1 LDETFTVG
9 VLSPLLAG
17 NYYGGILKGVARAV
31 ASAGG
36 RVVGL
41 QTFDTGRDEA
51 VYLRPSTFR
60 YPIGWG
66 SLSGFVVILNAVD
79 QQYLTALRATDLP
92 VVMISQT
99 LVGLD
104 FPVVAPDNRS
114 GVRESVIHLIKQH
127 GHRRIAFAGHVAQ
140 DDIRARYEAYQ
151 ETLIEHGIEPD
162 PRLLFH
168 GTDAVESGGEDA
180 ARTMLAAELPS
191 TAVVCGTD
199 FNAIGVMRTLT
210 AAGYHLP
217 ADQAVV
223 GFDGVKAGKYV
234 TPSLSTAEAR
244 FEDVGKTAGE
254 VLIQHLTG
262 APTTPHHHSVRT
274 SFLVRESCGCSPS
287 GNAEEDVRTKVA
299 ELFLEETDLERT
311 LVTQYQI
318 SMDLLRSHEEDPRTL
333 EWLRRSRATSGCLG
347 LWEGDPLAGPDPT
360 LEIVGTF
367 ERTPGRRAVSV
378 SRCSA
383 TAFPPAELIEA
394 VERPADEIV
403 YVVPVKMRSN
413 DWGMLSFVGPVDT
426 QRSVSLET
434 MNQWAAV
441 LSVALDRQAVLESLR
456 EQEEGLRRAALY
468 DSLTG
473 LPNRALFLERI
484 RNALQRA
491 ESAPGYH
498 FAVLF
503 LDLDGFK
510 VVNDSLGHL
519 AGDRLLS
526 EVADRIS
533 GDLREGDTAARFGG
547 DEFAILVDGVA
558 DSSTLNSIARRLE
571 AVIAK
576 PLSSVGQDVAIT
588 ASIGIAPSTR
598 RYDSAE
604 DLLRDADI
612 AMYWAKTRDKGTHV
626 AFDASM
632 HAEAVSRLRTE
643 AQLRRAIG
651 REELELHY
659 QPIVDLATGRT
670 IAFEALLR
678 WIHPTRGLLS
688 PAHFLPV
695 AEDAGLMLPI
705 GSWVIKQVCQQ
716 LATWRQRGAIPQDV
730 WVSLNLSNRQ
740 FWSGSVNDEIA
751 KCLLDYNVP
760 PECVAVEITE
770 SVIMHNFT
778 TARTVLE
785 QLHDQGLKLYV
796 DDFGTGY
803 SSLGVVH
810 QLPIDALKIDRSFIT
825 NLATDAKTK
834 ELVRT
839 IVLMGDN
846 VGVDVIAEGIETEA
860 QYTGLRQLGCR
871 YGQGYWFS
879 GPVRGTPEML
889 RTAPDPVVHGGQRP
903 D

>member
-1 LDETFTVG
+1 LDENFAVG

-17 NYYGGILKGVARAV
+17 TYYGGILKGVARAV
-31 ASAGG
+31 AKAGG

-66 SLSGFVVILNAVD
+66 SLSGFVVILNAAD
-79 QQYLTALRATDLP
+79 HQYLKALRATGMP
-92 VVMISQT
+92 ITMISET
-99 LVGLD
+99 FPGLD
-104 FPVVAPDNRS
+104 LPVVAPDNRA
-114 GVRESVIHLIKQH
+114 GVRESVIHLLEH

-140 DDIRARYEAYQ
+140 DDIRARYEAYR
-151 ETLIEHGIEPD
+151 ETLIEHDIEPD
-162 PRLLFH
+162 PRLLFD
-168 GTDAVESGGEDA
+168 GTDAVESGGEHA
-180 ARTMLAAELPS
+180 ARRMLEAGLPS
-191 TAVVCGTD
+191 TAVLCGTD
-199 FNAIGVMRTLT
+199 FNAIGLMRTLS
-210 AAGYHLP
+210 AAGYRIP

-244 FEDVGKTAGE
+244 FDEVGETAGD
-254 VLIQHLTG
+254 VLMRHLAGEPMT
-262 APTTPHHHSVRT
+262 ADHYSVPT
-274 SFLVRESCGCSPS
+274 SFLVRESCGCPP
-287 GNAEEDVRTKVA
+287 GENADADARTKVE
-299 ELFLEETDLERT
+299 ELFQEETDLERT
-311 LVTQYQI
+311 LTTQYQI
-318 SMDLLRSHEEDPRTL
+318 SMDLLRSHDEDPRAL
-333 EWLRRSRATSGCLG
+333 EWLRRSRATRGCLG
-347 LWEGDPLAGPDPT
+347 LWEGDRLGEPDPT

-367 ERTPGRRAVSV
+367 ERAPDGPAVSV
-378 SRCSA
+378 SRCTA
-383 TAFPPAELIEA
+383 TAFPPAELIQA
-394 VERPADEIV
+394 VKRPADEIV

-413 DWGMLSFVGPVDT
+413 DWGMLSFVGPIDT

-456 EQEEGLRRAALY
+456 AQDERLRRAALY

-484 RNALQRA
+484 RDALHRA
-491 ESAPGYH
+491 KWIPGYQ

-526 EVADRIS
+526 EIADRIS
-533 GDLREGDTAARFGG
+533 ADLRAGDTAARFGG

-558 DSSTLNSIARRLE
+558 DSPTLNSIARRLQ
-571 AVIAK
+571 AVIAS
-576 PLSSVGQDVAIT
+576 PLGSVGQEVAIT

-598 RYDSAE
+598 RYDTAE

-626 AFDASM
+626 TFDASM
-632 HAEAVSRLRTE
+632 HAEAVARLRTE
-643 AQLRRAIG
+643 AQLRRAIE

-659 QPIVDLATGRT
+659 QPIVEMATAST

-678 WIHPTRGLLS
+678 WNHPTRGLLV
-688 PAHFLPV
+688 PAQFLPV

-705 GSWVIKQVCQQ
+705 GSWVIDQVCQQ
-716 LATWRQRGAIPQDV
+716 LATWRRTGATRENV
-730 WVSLNLSNRQ
+730 WVSLNVSNRQ
-740 FWSGSVNDEIA
+740 FWSGSVNDEIT
-751 KCLLDYNVP
+751 KCLRANNIP
-760 PECVAVEITE
+760 PDCLAVEITE
-770 SVIMHNFT
+770 GVIMHNVT
-778 TARTVLE
+778 TARALLE
-785 QLHDQGLKLYV
+785 QLHDQGIKLYV

-825 NLATDAKTK
+825 TLANDTKTK

-846 VGVDVIAEGIETEA
+846 LGIDVIAEGIETE
-860 QYTGLRQLGCR
+860 QQCTELRQLGCR

-879 GPVRGTPEML
+879 RPVTGSLELSQPV
-889 RTAPDPVVHGGQRP
+889 PDPMVHGGQRTY
-903 D
+903 